1 MGFLAICFP
10 KIGRGKRVEKRG
22 GLMRVRE
29 KTIPPDQRRA
39 LMLLAGCSDGCT
51 ELMLLAHRVSIETM
65 FERVNA
71 RLASVTI
78 KCLARPAIEVTRVQ
92 ITPAGRAAISG
103 HQGTPADDP

>member
-1 MGFLAICFP
+1 MLP
-10 KIGRGKRVEKRG
+10 KNRPREACEKRG
-22 GLMRVRE
+22 GLMKVRE
-29 KTIPPDQRRA
+29 KPIPPDQRRA
-39 LMLLAGCSDGCT
+39 LTLLAGCSDGCT

-65 FERVNA
+65 FELINA

-78 KCLARPAIEVTRVQ
+78 ECLARPAIEVTRVQ